1 MYYYI
6 KSQLSAKDFLRL
18 SCLTACRS
26 RRKAWC
32 GHFPRCSS
40 GRPLRLH
47 SHGKSSRSYRPPRCG
62 FNWGVGRAVKT
73 VCAFGSDRQSV
84 GLQQAEG
91 GDPSAW
97 TANRKAAIEKFRAK
111 RKLRKY
117 DKCVRYESR
126 RRLAEAR
133 PRVRGMFVKASV
145 AAAYAAELA
154 AGGVRMSRAKRM
166 SASR

>member
-1 MYYYI
+1 M
-6 KSQLSAKDFLRL
+6 
-18 SCLTACRS
+18 
-26 RRKAWC
+26 
-32 GHFPRCSS
+32 
-40 GRPLRLH
+40 
-47 SHGKSSRSYRPPRCG
+47 
-62 FNWGVGRAVKT
+62 
-73 VCAFGSDRQSV
+73 
-84 GLQQAEG
+84 QQAEG
-91 GDPSAW
+91 GDPAAW

-166 SASR
+166 SAGR